1 MHVLSV
7 SSLKGG
13 VGKTTVT
20 LGLTSAAFARGLS
33 TLVVDI
39 DPQSDVSTGLDV
51 SVEGR
56 LNIADVL
63 ASPKEK
69 VVRSAIA
76 PSGWTRGRPGK
87 VDVLIGSPSAINFD
101 GPHPSIRDIWKLEEA
116 LAHVESEYDLVLID
130 CAPSLNA
137 LTRTA
142 WAASDRVTVVTE
154 PGLFSVA
161 AADRA
166 LRAIE
171 EIRRGLSPRL
181 QPLGIIVNRVRTQ
194 SLEHQFRIK
203 ELRDMFGPLV
213 LSPQLPERT
222 SLQQTQGAAKPLH
235 MWPGESAKDMADNFD
250 QLLDRVIRAGHIPVA
265 TTTPEEPRDELRGM
279 PNADSGAQVPQFGS
293 QQQFIPQQQQFAG
306 QPGPLPTQPP
316 QGQPQAPYF
325 PQPQPQF
332 PQPQPQFP
340 QPEPQPQFQQP
351 QPQFP
356 QAQPQPQFPQQYS
369 GEQPRVEPQQPPQQ
383 FRSRQRETAQDSEV
397 EQEKPS
403 GFPFQF

>member
-1 MHVLSV
+1 MAHRLGSTKFGTGSCEDLGSFRLVKVSSLLVHVLSV

-20 LGLTSAAFARGLS
+20 LGLTSAAFARGLR
-33 TLVVDI
+33 TLVVDL
-39 DPQSDVSTGLDV
+39 DPQADVSTGMDI
-51 SVEGR
+51 SVVGH

-63 ASPKEK
+63 TSPKEK
-69 VVRSAIA
+69 IVRAAIA

-87 VDVLIGSPSAINFD
+87 IDVMIGSPSAINFD

-116 LAHVESEYDLVLID
+116 LAHVEADYDLVLVD
-130 CAPSLNA
+130 SAPSLNA

-142 WAASDRVTVVTE
+142 WAASDRVTIVTE

-181 QPLGIIVNRVRTQ
+181 QPLGIIVNRAKVQ

-222 SLQQTQGAAKPLH
+222 SLQQAQGAARPLH
-235 MWPGESAKDMADNFD
+235 VWPGESAQEMAHYFD
-250 QLLDRVIRAGHIPVA
+250 QLLDRVIRAGRIPV
-265 TTTPEEPRDELRGM
+265 G
-279 PNADSGAQVPQFGS
+279 GVVPPMES
-293 QQQFIPQQQQFAG
+293 
-306 QPGPLPTQPP
+306 
-316 QGQPQAPYF
+316 
-325 PQPQPQF
+325 PQP
-332 PQPQPQFP
+332 
-340 QPEPQPQFQQP
+340 PEPQAGAPGTGFQNDR
-351 QPQFP
+351 F
-356 QAQPQPQFPQQYS
+356 
-369 GEQPRVEPQQPPQQ
+369 
-383 FRSRQRETAQDSEV
+383 
-397 EQEKPS
+397 
-403 GFPFQF
+403 

>member
-1 MHVLSV
+1 VHVLSV

-20 LGLTSAAFARGLS
+20 LGLASAAFAKGLS
-33 TLVVDI
+33 TLVVDL
-39 DPQSDVSTGLDV
+39 DPQSDVSTGMDIAV
-51 SVEGR
+51 AGH
-56 LNIADVL
+56 LNVADVL

-69 VVRSAIA
+69 IVRSAIA
-76 PSGWTRGRPGK
+76 SSGWTKGRPGHI
-87 VDVLIGSPSAINFD
+87 DVLIGSPSAINFD

-116 LAHVESEYDLVLID
+116 LAHVEKDYELVLID

-142 WAASDRVTVVTE
+142 WAASDRVAVVTE

-181 QPLGIIVNRVRTQ
+181 QPLGIIVNRARVQ

-222 SLQQTQGAAKPLH
+222 SLQQAQGAAKPLH
-235 MWPGESAKDMADNFD
+235 IWPGESAQEMARNFD
-250 QLLDRVIRAGHIPVA
+250 QLLDRVLRTARLEAGDPGFEIPI
-265 TTTPEEPRDELRGM
+265 P
-279 PNADSGAQVPQFGS
+279 QVPQ
-293 QQQFIPQQQQFAG
+293 QAQEPIFAEPA
-306 QPGPLPTQPP
+306 QPAPVYEPAP
-316 QGQPQAPYF
+316 QPQYQP
-325 PQPQPQF
+325 PQPQPQ
-332 PQPQPQFP
+332 QPTYPAHQPL
-340 QPEPQPQFQQP
+340 QPQQP
-351 QPQFP
+351 Q
-356 QAQPQPQFPQQYS
+356 APQQ
-369 GEQPRVEPQQPPQQ
+369 QPGPQQPVYPPQQ
-383 FRSRQRETAQDSEV
+383 Q
-397 EQEKPS
+397 PGIPGIP
-403 GFPFQF
+403 GFDFPAPQQQPAR

>member
-20 LGLTSAAFARGLS
+20 LGLASAAFATGVR
-33 TLVVDI
+33 TLVVDL

-51 SVEGR
+51 DATSF
-56 LNIADVL
+56 LNISDVL
-63 ASPKEK
+63 TSPKAR

-76 PSGWTRGRPGK
+76 PSGWTKGKPGTIDLL
-87 VDVLIGSPSAINFD
+87 VGSPSAINFD
-101 GPHPSIRDIWKLEEA
+101 GPHPSINDIWKLEEA
-116 LAHVESEYDLVLID
+116 LATVESDYDLVLID

-181 QPLGIIVNRVRTQ
+181 QPLGIIVNRARMQ

-203 ELRDMFGPLV
+203 ELRDMFGPLM

-222 SLQQTQGAAKPLH
+222 SLQQAQGAAKPLH
-235 MWPGESAKDMADNFD
+235 MWPGESAQEMAHNFD
-250 QLLDRVIRAGHIPVA
+250 ILLDRVMR
-265 TTTPEEPRDELRGM
+265 
-279 PNADSGAQVPQFGS
+279 SGQ
-293 QQQFIPQQQQFAG
+293 I
-306 QPGPLPTQPP
+306 GPTN
-316 QGQPQAPYF
+316 G
-325 PQPQPQF
+325 
-332 PQPQPQFP
+332 
-340 QPEPQPQFQQP
+340 
-351 QPQFP
+351 
-356 QAQPQPQFPQQYS
+356 
-369 GEQPRVEPQQPPQQ
+369 G
-383 FRSRQRETAQDSEV
+383 RSSSTRTRT
-397 EQEKPS
+397 
-403 GFPFQF
+403 GRH

>member
-1 MHVLSV
+1 MPQNLGSFRLVKVSSLLVHVLSI

-20 LGLTSAAFARGLS
+20 LGLTSAAFARGLR
-33 TLVVDI
+33 TLVVDL
-39 DPQSDVSTGLDV
+39 DPQSDVSTGMDINV
-51 SVEGR
+51 QGH

-69 VVRSAIA
+69 VVRAAIA

-87 VDVLIGSPSAINFD
+87 IEVLIGSPSAINFD

-116 LAHVESEYDLVLID
+116 LAHLEGDYDLVLID
-130 CAPSLNA
+130 SAPSLNA

-142 WAASDRVTVVTE
+142 WAASDRVAIVTE

-181 QPLGIIVNRVRTQ
+181 QPLGIIVNRAKVQ

-213 LSPQLPERT
+213 LNPQLPERT
-222 SLQQTQGAAKPLH
+222 SLQQAQGAAKPLH
-235 MWPGESAKDMADNFD
+235 VWPGESAQEMAYYFD
-250 QLLDRVIRAGHIPVA
+250 QLLERIIRAGRIPEGGVPFESGPSA
-265 TTTPEEPRDELRGM
+265 APPPE
-279 PNADSGAQVPQFGS
+279 QPQ
-293 QQQFIPQQQQFAG
+293 
-306 QPGPLPTQPP
+306 T
-316 QGQPQAPYF
+316 QPQAH
-325 PQPQPQF
+325 
-332 PQPQPQFP
+332 
-340 QPEPQPQFQQP
+340 EPQAAPYAQP
-351 QPQFP
+351 MPP
-356 QAQPQPQFPQQYS
+356 QAQPPVPEPTENPFSFLEAPYAEPPSSDES
-369 GEQPRVEPQQPPQQ
+369 GNY
-383 FRSRQRETAQDSEV
+383 
-397 EQEKPS
+397 
-403 GFPFQF
+403 

>member
-1 MHVLSV
+1 MAVTLLIVHVLSV

-20 LGLTSAAFARGLS
+20 LGLTSAAFAKGLR
-33 TLVVDI
+33 TLVVDL
-39 DPQSDVSTGLDV
+39 DPQSDVSTGLDINL
-51 SVEGR
+51 SGH
-56 LNIADVL
+56 LNVADVL
-63 ASPKEK
+63 ENPKEK
-69 VVRSAIA
+69 IVRQAIA
-76 PSGWTRGRPGK
+76 PSGWTKGSQGK
-87 VDVLIGSPSAINFD
+87 IDVMVGSPSAINFD

-116 LAHVESEYDLVLID
+116 LANVEQDYELVLID

-181 QPLGIIVNRVRTQ
+181 QPLGIIVNRARVQ

-222 SLQQTQGAAKPLH
+222 SLQQAQGAAKPLH
-235 MWPGESAKDMADNFD
+235 VWPGESAQEMAKNFD
-250 QLLDRVIRAGHIPVA
+250 QLLERIMRTGKIGPY
-265 TTTPEEPRDELRGM
+265 
-279 PNADSGAQVPQFGS
+279 ADGGA
-293 QQQFIPQQQQFAG
+293 A
-306 QPGPLPTQPP
+306 
-316 QGQPQAPYF
+316 
-325 PQPQPQF
+325 
-332 PQPQPQFP
+332 
-340 QPEPQPQFQQP
+340 
-351 QPQFP
+351 
-356 QAQPQPQFPQQYS
+356 
-369 GEQPRVEPQQPPQQ
+369 
-383 FRSRQRETAQDSEV
+383 
-397 EQEKPS
+397 
-403 GFPFQF
+403 

>member
-1 MHVLSV
+1 VHVLSV

-13 VGKTTVT
+13 VGKTTVS
-20 LGLTSAAFARGLS
+20 LGLASAAFAKGIR
-33 TLVVDI
+33 TLVVDL
-39 DPQSDVSTGLDV
+39 DPQSDVSTGMDISL
-51 SVEGR
+51 SGR
-56 LNIADVL
+56 LSVADVL

-69 VVRSAIA
+69 TVRQAI
-76 PSGWTRGRPGK
+76 T
-87 VDVLIGSPSAINFD
+87 FD

-142 WAASDRVTVVTE
+142 WAASDRVSVVTE

-181 QPLGIIVNRVRTQ
+181 QPLGIIVNRVRAQ

-222 SLQQTQGAAKPLH
+222 ALQQAQGAAKPVH
-235 MWPGESAKDMADNFD
+235 IWPGESAQEMAKNFD
-250 QLLDRVIRAGHIPVA
+250 LLLDRVMRTGRVGEYA
-265 TTTPEEPRDELRGM
+265 EL
-279 PNADSGAQVPQFGS
+279 
-293 QQQFIPQQQQFAG
+293 
-306 QPGPLPTQPP
+306 T
-316 QGQPQAPYF
+316 APK
-325 PQPQPQF
+325 
-332 PQPQPQFP
+332 
-340 QPEPQPQFQQP
+340 
-351 QPQFP
+351 
-356 QAQPQPQFPQQYS
+356 S
-369 GEQPRVEPQQPPQQ
+369 
-383 FRSRQRETAQDSEV
+383 
-397 EQEKPS
+397 
-403 GFPFQF
+403 